1 MRVRKNR
8 SIDFI
13 TNNKGV
19 TALETAIVMPVFL
32 LLIFGIIEFG
42 LIMHVS
48 SLVEN
53 ATHEAARKGSTG
65 NNYSDLNPDNL
76 DRTAFIKKYL
86 QARLGGWASDNTTL
100 SITTQTAGSI
110 VNFNPG
116 DKGGAAGAG
125 FGARGEAVLY
135 IVTYNWRILTPMMG
149 QIIGTNG
156 VFPIRSTAV
165 VQNENF

>member
-1 MRVRKNR
+1 MRIRKNR
-8 SIDFI
+8 LIALI
-13 TNNKGV
+13 RNNQGV
-19 TALETAIVMPVFL
+19 TALETALVMPVFL
-32 LLIFGIIEFG
+32 LLMFGIIEFG
-42 LIMHVS
+42 LMMHVS

-65 NNYSDLNPDNL
+65 NDYSDLNPDNL
-76 DRTAFIKKYL
+76 DRTAFIQAHL
-86 QARLGGWASDNTTL
+86 RARLGGWASDDGTL

-116 DKGGAAGAG
+116 GAGGVAAAG
-125 FGARGEAVLY
+125 FGQRGEAVLY

-156 VFPIRSTAV
+156 VLPIRSTVV

>member
-1 MRVRKNR
+1 MRIRKNR
-8 SIDFI
+8 LIALI
-13 TNNKGV
+13 RNNKGV

-42 LIMHVS
+42 LMMHVS

-65 NNYSDLNPDNL
+65 NSYSDLNPNG
-76 DRTAFIKKYL
+76 RTTFIQEYL
-86 QARLGGWASDNTTL
+86 QARLGGWARDKKTL

-116 DKGGAAGAG
+116 GAG
-125 FGARGEAVLY
+125 GVAATGFGQRGEAVLY
-135 IVTYNWRILTPMMG
+135 IVTYNWKILTPMMG

-156 VFPIRSTAV
+156 VFPIRSTVV